1 MDRRRRLQV
10 FFLNEDFGW
19 ARTGIEVAALL
30 RERLFRRHLG
40 LSPVILT
47 MKYRSDAADV
57 QQGAIAG
64 GALEPCVRFLNMYDW
79 YQEMESAPRPGR
91 RVAWQPGASLRIE
104 PVPDTPGDQR
114 IYDRAGRLAM
124 YVFHSRTT
132 GVLSY
137 INHMDGRQPHRKS
150 RRDFFHPSGVLSMTQ
165 ILEGAQEQVVREIY
179 YRPDGST
186 VLIKRYDLDQPA
198 RRLLYIDV
206 CDAQGRV
213 IERFAREEDLALAW
227 LRSLVAAD
235 SEQTSILILDRSLL
249 YLDAACALKQERGQ
263 RVKVVPVVHAVHVSD
278 AADLARSRTN
288 RHYAGFL
295 EQPAAIDAMVVL
307 TEPQA
312 HDIGTRYG
320 TGNIRVI
327 PHGYDA
333 DPAEA
338 RAEFVQRDKF
348 LLVYLA
354 RYAPEKRHDLAL
366 DVFARVV
373 SQVPAARLALYGNG
387 SQRTAIEE
395 KVRALGLENSVTVGA
410 FVSAVGPI
418 YEQAGLSLMTSTSE
432 AFSLSLAES
441 LAHGCPVAAFDVPY
455 GVPDMLRD
463 GENGLVAPFG
473 QIELLADKIV
483 VLLNDAERHQ
493 KMSMQARDSAA
504 RFASMQVCQKWSDL
518 MAQML
523 Q

>member
-1 MDRRRRLQV
+1 MDRRRQLQV

-57 QQGAIAG
+57 QKVAVAG

-79 YQEMESAPRPGR
+79 YQEMESAPRAGR
-91 RVAWQPGASLRIE
+91 RPAWQPGASLRVE

-114 IYDRAGRLAM
+114 IYDRANRLAM

-132 GVLSY
+132 GALSY

-165 ILEGAQEQVVREIY
+165 MLEGAQEQVAREIH

-186 VLIKRYDLDQPA
+186 ALVKLYDLEQPA
-198 RRLLYIDV
+198 RRLLYVDV
-206 CDAQGRV
+206 CDGQGRV

-227 LRSLVAAD
+227 LRSLACVD
-235 SEQTSILILDRSLL
+235 PEQTSLLILDRSLL
-249 YLDAACALKQERGQ
+249 YLDAACALKQERGRQ
-263 RVKVVPVVHAVHVSD
+263 VKVVPVVHAVHVSD

-295 EQPAAIDAMVVL
+295 EQPADIDAMVVL

-312 HDIGTRYG
+312 QDIRVRYG
-320 TGNIRVI
+320 AGNIHVI
-327 PHGYDA
+327 AHGYDA
-333 DPAEA
+333 DPDV
-338 RAEFVQRDKF
+338 VQADFDRRDRF

-366 DVFARVV
+366 EVFA
-373 SQVPAARLALYGNG
+373 QVASRIPAARLALYGNG
-387 SQRTAIEE
+387 SQRAAMQE
-395 KVRALGLENSVTVGA
+395 KIRVLGLETRVTVGD
-410 FVSAVGPI
+410 FVSAVGPV

-455 GVPDMLRD
+455 GVPAMLRD

-473 QIELLADKIV
+473 QVALLADKIV
-483 VLLNDAERHQ
+483 ALLNDVERQ
-493 KMSMQARDSAA
+493 RKMSAQARTSAA
-504 RFASMQVCQKWSDL
+504 RLTSLQACQGWSDL
-518 MAQML
+518 VVQM